1 MSTRAARLQG
11 QVALVT
17 AAASGIGA
25 AIAQALCDAGA
36 RVVVSDIDETR
47 GRATAARLGAE
58 WMLLDLCEERAWIVA
73 LARLLDSHGRLDV
86 LVNNAGVTERA
97 AATALD
103 PEHASLDH
111 WHALRRDHLDGIFLG
126 CKHGLRAMRRGN
138 GGRIVNVAPAT
149 GLAVMHS
156 RGVAQYC
163 AEQGLPV
170 RCNTI
175 HPGGGHGGHGGP
187 AAVGALA
194 VLLASPEACAL
205 NGAAFSVGGGL
216 QAGPI

>member
-1 MSTRAARLQG
+1 MSARHPRLQG

-25 AIAQALCDAGA
+25 VIAAALCDAGA
-36 RVVVSDIDETR
+36 RVVLSDIDEAR

-58 WMLLDLCEERAWIVA
+58 WMPLDLCEERAWIVA

-86 LVNNAGVTERA
+86 LVNNAAVTERA
-97 AATALD
+97 AATVLD
-103 PEHASLDH
+103 PEHASLQQ

-126 CKHGLRAMRRGN
+126 CKHGLRAMRRGG
-138 GGRIVNVAPAT
+138 GGRIVNVVPAT
-149 GLAVMHS
+149 GLALMHS

-175 HPGGGHGGHGGP
+175 HPGSGHGGP
-187 AAVGALA
+187 PAVGALA
-194 VLLASPEACAL
+194 VLLASPEARAL
-205 NGAAFSVGGGL
+205 NGQAFSVDSGPQSGL
-216 QAGPI
+216 F